1 MSTKPTTSV
10 GIAPMAAALAIVS
23 MAAALAAGATAPT
36 WGLVGGLG
44 MSALIIFQRTRTA
57 QVVLIVCGFI
67 GVACAQSYSAK
78 TTRVDSRAL
87 GGKILAMSSNPA
99 TTNFSN
105 GLSTK

>member
-1 MSTKPTTSV
+1 MSTHPTTSV
-10 GIAPMAAALAIVS
+10 GIAPLAAALAIVS

-87 GGKILAMSSNPA
+87 GGKILAMSINPL
-99 TTNFSN
+99 TTNLRHDFP
-105 GLSTK
+105 TR